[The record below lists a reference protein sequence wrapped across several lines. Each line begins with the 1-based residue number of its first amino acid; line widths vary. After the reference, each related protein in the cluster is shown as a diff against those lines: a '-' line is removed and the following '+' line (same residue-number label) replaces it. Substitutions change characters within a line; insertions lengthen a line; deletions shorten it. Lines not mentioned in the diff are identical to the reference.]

1 MILMCIDN
9 KHQIYE
15 NGEHN
20 KLTIGKEYYVRYL
33 HTNELTEPGFR
44 YFIKTYG
51 DIWYCSDEIGILPK
65 YFFETLEEKR
75 LRKTFGLRLII

>member
-9 KHQIYE
+9 KHEIYE
-15 NGEHN
+15 NGKHN
-20 KLTIGKEYYVRYL
+20 QLTIGKEYYVRYL
-33 HTNELTEPGFR
+33 HTNEYTETLIK

-51 DIWYCSDEIGILPK
+51 DIFYYSDEIGILPK

-75 LRKTFGLRLII
+75 LRKTFGLRLSI